1 MRMLLLRVVVVVTTG
16 ACMLPGPFRQP
27 RSLFISFQCSAQ
39 EIEWGQLDASEWA
52 KLFDEMYIQRVP
64 LIIWM
69 HVINTH
75 GMFDGI
81 ELLGRFKQKLYQTQC
96 FYCSASR
103 PTLGPGV
110 MKQRYAAARGLALL
124 GLPEVEATLNVIDGV
139 VRTCHCCRR
148 DDPMPGLLAWP
159 RSTRVLGVGGVE
171 LLRRRV
177 MGHHST

>member
-1 MRMLLLRVVVVVTTG
+1 
-16 ACMLPGPFRQP
+16 
-27 RSLFISFQCSAQ
+27 
-39 EIEWGQLDASEWA
+39 
-52 KLFDEMYIQRVP
+52 
-64 LIIWM
+64 M

-159 RSTRVLGVGGVE
+159 RSTRVLGVGGVD

-177 MGHHST
+177 MGHHRT